1 MAEDRSKQYLKAV
14 KDTAVVAVGAIGTGT
29 VDIDGL
35 PAGTKAAT
43 GDYKAVFDADNTKK
57 LSETASDPADVPGF
71 LVLDLPGAPKLAAT
85 AGDAKIDY
93 TITAP
98 ENDGAPSNGSNDIT
112 KYTVSYTPASGG
124 KATTVDVSDPLKLT
138 GTINGLTNDTE
149 YTLTVTA
156 TNPVGE
162 GPASAAVKATPKAA
176 VVK

>member
-1 MAEDRSKQYLKAV
+1 MAEDRSEQYLKAI
-14 KDTAVVAVGAIGTGT
+14 KDTAVVAVGTKGTGT

-35 PAGTKAAT
+35 PAGTKASA
-43 GDYKAVFDADNTKK
+43 GDYKVVFDADNATK

-71 LVLDLPGAPKLAAT
+71 LVLDFPGAPTLAAI

-98 ENDGAPSNGSNDIT
+98 ENGGSSGIT
-112 KYTVSYTPASGG
+112 KYTVSYTPAGG
-124 KATTVDVSDPLKLT
+124 NVTTVDVSDPTKLT
-138 GTINGLTNDTE
+138 GTIDGLANGTE

-176 VVK
+176 A

>member
-14 KDTAVVAVGAIGTGT
+14 KDAAVVAVGAQGTGT

-35 PAGTKAAT
+35 PAGTKAVA
-43 GDYKAVFDADNTKK
+43 GDYKAVFDADNTTK
-57 LSETASDPADVPGF
+57 LSETASDPVDVPGF
-71 LVLDLPGAPKLAAT
+71 LVLDLPGAPTLAVT

-98 ENDGAPSNGSNDIT
+98 ENGGSSDIT
-112 KYTVSYTPASGG
+112 KYTVSYTPAGG
-124 KATTVDVSDPLKLT
+124 KATTVDVGDPTKLT
-138 GTINGLTNDTE
+138 GTIDKLTNDTE

-156 TNPVGE
+156 TNAVGE

-176 VVK
+176 A